1 MQGQGIGIGSQS
13 SIPLP
18 YPSSSSSSSS
28 QPPGSMD
35 SKTTTNA
42 SATSTQ
48 EAGQPVEDQGPVPI
62 VYDPSD
68 NSPEEVFKGPLEER
82 ELGTESSNSSQADA
96 SAVGKE
102 GSSQTSMSSGQSASS
117 IFNESLEEYGQEMED
132 ARVLIASSGEA
143 RISRQASQDA
153 AAVESGSMEG
163 VMQSGDMADGEEMGS
178 SEQGQQEATSEKNVM
193 NKIDCKDEEEC
204 DDRIPP
210 DIAGLIA
217 KGGGSIRGEDVIARQ
232 IREAAILENDPVIQN
247 ALWDEYRK
255 HMGIK

>member
-1 MQGQGIGIGSQS
+1 
-13 SIPLP
+13 
-18 YPSSSSSSSS
+18 
-28 QPPGSMD
+28 MD

-48 EAGQPVEDQGPVPI
+48 GTGQPAEDQGPVPI

-68 NSPEEVFKGPLEER
+68 DPSSEEVFKGPLEEMK
-82 ELGTESSNSSQADA
+82 EMEQGAESSGSPQADA

-102 GSSQTSMSSGQSASS
+102 GSNQTSMSSGQSASS
-117 IFNESLEEYGQEMED
+117 IFNESLEVFDQEMED
-132 ARVLIASSGEA
+132 ARVLIASSGEV
-143 RISRQASQDA
+143 RISRQAAQDA
-153 AAVESGSMEG
+153 AAVESGSIEG

-232 IREAAILENDPVIQN
+232 IREAAILENDPLIQN